1 MKKSV
6 MEQKSYD
13 FAVRI
18 VRLSQ
23 MLTKQNEFVLSKQVL
38 RSGTA
43 VGALLR
49 EAHFAQSTKDYIHK
63 KSIALKEAYETD
75 YWLELLKDTDY
86 IEGNLYESLATDCTE
101 LVKMLVAS
109 ITTLKKKLNNKS
121 TFR

>member
-63 KSIALKEAYETD
+63 MSIGLKEAYETD

-86 IEGNLYESLATDCTE
+86 IDDKLYESLAANCTE
-101 LVKMLVAS
+101 LIKMLVSS
-109 ITTLKKKLNNKS
+109 INTLKKKLNNK
-121 TFR
+121 T